1 MTFIEGDSAYGEN
14 SHIPW
19 PSQPGIVTLRQ
30 TDIFLCDEGPWW
42 HTPPTRFV
50 IGTDQINNR
59 MDNVR
64 IGIVGL
70 GNIGQIHVNN
80 LLEGKV
86 ERGVLTAVADAFPDK
101 LPEYEAKGLK
111 TFDSGEALIASG
123 EIDALMIATPHFQH
137 TTLGIAAL
145 EAGLHVMVEKPISA
159 HKADA
164 ERLVAAAEARP
175 ELTFSGMF
183 QMRVEPRYQKIR
195 ELVQGGELGDLI
207 RVIWIMTDWFRA
219 EAYYQSSDWRATW
232 KGEGGGVLLNQCLHQ
247 LDALQWIVGMPSR
260 VQSHIGIGKH
270 HDIEVEDDV
279 TCYLEYANG
288 ASGAFITSTGE
299 TPGSNRFEIAGTKG
313 RALLENDK
321 LIVTRN
327 AVPSDEWSRTSKI
340 GFQQPE
346 TTVEEIPIP
355 GAEDAH
361 AKLVANFVNA
371 ILDGEPLIAPG
382 ASGIGSV
389 ELANVMVYSGLLGQA
404 IDLPMDGAAWE
415 AKLNE
420 LIANSTHEKKT
431 VEVSNEDFTAS
442 FRK

>member
-1 MTFIEGDSAYGEN
+1 
-14 SHIPW
+14 
-19 PSQPGIVTLRQ
+19 
-30 TDIFLCDEGPWW
+30 
-42 HTPPTRFV
+42 
-50 IGTDQINNR
+50 
-59 MDNVR
+59 MDKVR
-64 IGIVGL
+64 IGIIGL

-80 LLEGKV
+80 LLESKV
-86 ERGVLTAVADAFPDK
+86 PRGVLTAVGDAFPDK

-111 TFDSGEALIASG
+111 TFDSGEALIGSG
-123 EIDALMIATPHFQH
+123 EIDALIVATPHFQH

-164 ERLVAAAEARP
+164 ERLIAAANARP

-183 QMRVEPRYQKIR
+183 QMRVEPRYQKLR
-195 ELVQGGELGDLI
+195 KLVRDGELGDLI

-247 LDALQWIVGMPSR
+247 LDALQWIVGMPSK
-260 VQSHIGIGKH
+260 VQSHVGIGRH

-279 TCYLEYANG
+279 TCYMEYANG
-288 ASGAFITSTGE
+288 ANGAFITSTGE

-313 RALLENDK
+313 RALLENDR

-327 AVPSDEWSRTSKI
+327 EVASDEWSRTSKI
-340 GFQQPE
+340 GFKQPE
-346 TTVEEIPIP
+346 STVEEIPIP
-355 GAEDAH
+355 GADNAH
-361 AKLVANFVNA
+361 AQLIANFVNA
-371 ILDGEPLIAPG
+371 ILDGEALIAPG

-404 IDLPMDGAAWE
+404 VDLPMDSAAWE
-415 AKLNE
+415 SKLNE
-420 LIANSTHEKKT
+420 LIASSTHEKKT
-431 VEVSNEDFTAS
+431 VEVSNEDFSAS

>member
-1 MTFIEGDSAYGEN
+1 
-14 SHIPW
+14 
-19 PSQPGIVTLRQ
+19 
-30 TDIFLCDEGPWW
+30 
-42 HTPPTRFV
+42 
-50 IGTDQINNR
+50 
-59 MDNVR
+59 MDKVR
-64 IGIVGL
+64 IGIIGL

-80 LLEGKV
+80 LLESKV
-86 ERGVLTAVADAFPDK
+86 PRGVLTAVGDAFPDK

-111 TFDSGEALIASG
+111 TFDSGEALIGSG
-123 EIDALMIATPHFQH
+123 EIDALIVATPHFQH

-164 ERLVAAAEARP
+164 ERLIAAANARP

-183 QMRVEPRYQKIR
+183 QMRVEPRYQKLR
-195 ELVQGGELGDLI
+195 KLVQDGELGDLI

-247 LDALQWIVGMPSR
+247 LDALQWIVGMPSK
-260 VQSHIGIGKH
+260 VQSHVGIGRH

-279 TCYLEYANG
+279 TCYMEYANG
-288 ASGAFITSTGE
+288 ANGAFITSTGE

-313 RALLENDK
+313 RALLENDR

-327 AVPSDEWSRTSKI
+327 EVASDEWSRTSKI
-340 GFQQPE
+340 GFKQPE
-346 TTVEEIPIP
+346 NTVEEIPIP
-355 GAEDAH
+355 GADNAH
-361 AKLVANFVNA
+361 AQLIANFVNA
-371 ILDGEPLIAPG
+371 ILDGEALIAPG

-404 IDLPMDGAAWE
+404 VDLPMDSAAWE
-415 AKLNE
+415 SKLNE
-420 LIANSTHEKKT
+420 LIASSTHEKKV
-431 VEVSNEDFTAS
+431 VEVSNEDFSAS

>member
-1 MTFIEGDSAYGEN
+1 
-14 SHIPW
+14 
-19 PSQPGIVTLRQ
+19 
-30 TDIFLCDEGPWW
+30 
-42 HTPPTRFV
+42 
-50 IGTDQINNR
+50 

-145 EAGLHVMVEKPISA
+145 EVGLHVMVEKPISA

-346 TTVEEIPIP
+346 DDRGGNPHPRRGRCPRETRRQLRQRHPRRR
-355 GAEDAH
+355 AAH
-361 AKLVANFVNA
+361 RPRRERHRLRRVGQR
-371 ILDGEPLIAPG
+371 DGVLRPAWPSDRPPDG
-382 ASGIGSV
+382 RRRMG
-389 ELANVMVYSGLLGQA
+389 GQA
-404 IDLPMDGAAWE
+404 KRTHRQLNAREKNRRGQQRRFHRKLPQ
-415 AKLNE
+415 
-420 LIANSTHEKKT
+420 II
-431 VEVSNEDFTAS
+431 
-442 FRK
+442 

>member
-1 MTFIEGDSAYGEN
+1 
-14 SHIPW
+14 
-19 PSQPGIVTLRQ
+19 
-30 TDIFLCDEGPWW
+30 
-42 HTPPTRFV
+42 
-50 IGTDQINNR
+50 
-59 MDNVR
+59 MDKVR
-64 IGIVGL
+64 IGIIGL

-80 LLEGKV
+80 LLESKV
-86 ERGVLTAVADAFPDK
+86 PRGVLTAVGDAFPDK

-111 TFDSGEALIASG
+111 TFDSGEALIGSG
-123 EIDALMIATPHFQH
+123 EIDALIVATPHFQH

-164 ERLVAAAEARP
+164 ERLIAAANARS

-183 QMRVEPRYQKIR
+183 QMRVEPRYQKLR
-195 ELVQGGELGDLI
+195 KLVRDGELGDLI

-247 LDALQWIVGMPSR
+247 LDALQWIVGMPSK
-260 VQSHIGIGKH
+260 VQSHVGIGRH

-279 TCYLEYANG
+279 TCYMEYANG
-288 ASGAFITSTGE
+288 ANGAFITSTGE

-313 RALLENDK
+313 RALLENDR

-327 AVPSDEWSRTSKI
+327 EVASDEWSRTSKI
-340 GFQQPE
+340 GFKQPE
-346 TTVEEIPIP
+346 STVEEIPIP
-355 GAEDAH
+355 GADNAH
-361 AKLVANFVNA
+361 AQLIANFVNA
-371 ILDGEPLIAPG
+371 ILDGEALIAPG

-404 IDLPMDGAAWE
+404 VDLPMDSAAWE
-415 AKLNE
+415 SKLNE
-420 LIANSTHEKKT
+420 LIASSTHEKKT
-431 VEVSNEDFTAS
+431 VEVSNEDFSAS

>member
-1 MTFIEGDSAYGEN
+1 
-14 SHIPW
+14 
-19 PSQPGIVTLRQ
+19 
-30 TDIFLCDEGPWW
+30 
-42 HTPPTRFV
+42 
-50 IGTDQINNR
+50 
-59 MDNVR
+59 MDKVR
-64 IGIVGL
+64 IGIIGL

-80 LLEGKV
+80 LLESKV
-86 ERGVLTAVADAFPDK
+86 PRGVLTAVGDAFPDK

-111 TFDSGEALIASG
+111 TFDSGEALIGSG
-123 EIDALMIATPHFQH
+123 EIDALIVATPHFQH

-145 EAGLHVMVEKPISA
+145 KAGLHVMVEKPISA

-164 ERLVAAAEARP
+164 ERLIAAANARP

-183 QMRVEPRYQKIR
+183 QMRVEPRYQKLR
-195 ELVQGGELGDLI
+195 KLVRDGELGDLI

-247 LDALQWIVGMPSR
+247 LDALQWIVGMPSK
-260 VQSHIGIGKH
+260 VQSHVGIGRH

-279 TCYLEYANG
+279 TCYMEYANG
-288 ASGAFITSTGE
+288 ANGAFITSTGE

-313 RALLENDK
+313 RALLENDR

-327 AVPSDEWSRTSKI
+327 EVASDEWSRTSKI
-340 GFQQPE
+340 GFKQPE
-346 TTVEEIPIP
+346 STLEEIPIP
-355 GAEDAH
+355 GADNAH
-361 AKLVANFVNA
+361 AQLIANFVNA
-371 ILDGEPLIAPG
+371 ILDGEALIAPG

-404 IDLPMDGAAWE
+404 VDLPMDSAAWE
-415 AKLNE
+415 SKLNE
-420 LIANSTHEKKT
+420 LIASSTHEKKT
-431 VEVSNEDFTAS
+431 VEVSNEDFSAS